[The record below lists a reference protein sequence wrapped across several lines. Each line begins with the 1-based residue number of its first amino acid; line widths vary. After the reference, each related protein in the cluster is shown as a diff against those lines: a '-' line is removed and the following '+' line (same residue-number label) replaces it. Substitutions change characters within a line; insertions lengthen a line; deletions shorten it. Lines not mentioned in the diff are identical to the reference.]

1 MAALTGRVALVTGC
15 GKSNGVG
22 YATALRLAHDG
33 ADVAIHG
40 RPNAEDETREL
51 GRLIA
56 GFGRRA
62 LRVTGDMTKENEI
75 ASLVDVAFEHFG
87 RIDILVNNAGV
98 TGPLKPLAEIK
109 KNDWEEAISVNLR
122 APFFCA
128 RECAR
133 IMTAQ
138 RSGSIVNVVSGLEPG
153 SLSEGLVYA
162 ATKAALV
169 ALTESLAADLKTKG
183 VRVNAVAP
191 GLIESPIGSAL
202 REKAGRRLRA
212 EGTARKEAS
221 ASAGSPEDVASS
233 VAFLAS
239 EDAAH
244 ITGQILKLSG

>member
-40 RPNAEDETREL
+40 RPNAEDDTREL

-62 LRVTGDMTKENEI
+62 LRVTGDLTKENDI
-75 ASLVDVAFEHFG
+75 VSLVDVAFEHFG
-87 RIDILVNNAGV
+87 RIDILVNNAAV
-98 TGPLKPLAEIK
+98 VGPLKPLADLK
-109 KNDWEEAISVNLR
+109 KNDWEEALSVNLR
-122 APFFCA
+122 APLFCT

-138 RSGSIVNVVSGLEPG
+138 RSGSIVNVVSGVDAGALNEA
-153 SLSEGLVYA
+153 LVYA
-162 ATKAALV
+162 ATKSALV
-169 ALTESLAADLKTKG
+169 ALTETLAEDLRAKG

-191 GLIESPIGSAL
+191 GLIESPIGMAL
-202 REKAGRRLRA
+202 REKAGRRVRG
-212 EGTARKEAS
+212 EGTARKEA
-221 ASAGSPEDVASS
+221 ATAAGSPEDVGSA

-239 EDAAH
+239 DDASH
-244 ITGQILKLSG
+244 ITGQVVRLSD